1 MQNLQLELS
10 DIKTRLFDTD
20 VKMKASESK
29 NGELAAKDADNQR
42 KVKELSTSVKKYQ
55 GQLND
60 LEKKN
65 VYLEGK
71 VSGLEVKLESEL
83 RIKSDLSAMQAD
95 CEDRLREA
103 RDTNNRLD
111 HTLNSFKEDAQKMQT
126 GYQVLETQVTDL
138 TDTNKKLIDVV
149 KDVQGKEESLR
160 ADKTKLEGRVK
171 RLSATVK
178 EKDAAITKLVQEKA
192 RVQQEDQAKG
202 DKIAALTKAHLED
215 IARLDAELGRARA
228 GAAEQAEQLTALS
241 AQLESRAS
249 ELGLA
254 RGVAADRGEQLTAL
268 SAQLDTRAAELGAA
282 ETQLVDLRA
291 QLRESERHHAAADA
305 EVEQLKTEVK

>member
-1 MQNLQLELS
+1 
-10 DIKTRLFDTD
+10 
-20 VKMKASESK
+20 MKAVVAAFNQEKALVEAFSVIT
-29 NGELAAKDADNQR
+29 NLRMELFQA
-42 KVKELSTSVKKYQ
+42 L
-55 GQLND
+55 
-60 LEKKN
+60 
-65 VYLEGK
+65 
-71 VSGLEVKLESEL
+71 
-83 RIKSDLSAMQAD
+83 MQAD

-111 HTLNSFKEDAQKMQT
+111 HTLNTFKEDAQKMQT

-138 TDTNKKLIDVV
+138 TDTNKKLIEVV

-192 RVQQEDQAKG
+192 RVQQDDQAKG

-241 AQLESRAS
+241 AQLESRTS

-291 QLRESERHHAAADA
+291 QLRESDRHRAAADA
-305 EVEQLKTEVK
+305 EVQQLKTEVR

>member
-1 MQNLQLELS
+1 MQSLQLELS

-29 NGELAAKDADNQR
+29 NGELVAKDADNQR
-42 KVKELSTSVKKYQ
+42 KVKELSVSVKKYQ
-55 GQLND
+55 DQLND
-60 LEKKN
+60 LERKN

-103 RDTNNRLD
+103 RETNNRLD

-126 GYQVLETQVTDL
+126 GYQVLETQVQDL
-138 TDTNKKLIDVV
+138 TDTNKKLIEVV
-149 KDVQGKEESLR
+149 KDVQGKEESLS

-178 EKDAAITKLVQEKA
+178 EKDAAIAKLVQEKA
-192 RVQQEDQAKG
+192 RVQQDDQAWNNGKSG
-202 DKIAALTKAHLED
+202 AKLYLTSSTTTGLQIHTVDHTRTANPCDWLPCCRAALHW
-215 IARLDAELGRARA
+215 
-228 GAAEQAEQLTALS
+228 S
-241 AQLESRAS
+241 AIQTPLFIYISRC
-249 ELGLA
+249 
-254 RGVAADRGEQLTAL
+254 
-268 SAQLDTRAAELGAA
+268 
-282 ETQLVDLRA
+282 
-291 QLRESERHHAAADA
+291 
-305 EVEQLKTEVK
+305 